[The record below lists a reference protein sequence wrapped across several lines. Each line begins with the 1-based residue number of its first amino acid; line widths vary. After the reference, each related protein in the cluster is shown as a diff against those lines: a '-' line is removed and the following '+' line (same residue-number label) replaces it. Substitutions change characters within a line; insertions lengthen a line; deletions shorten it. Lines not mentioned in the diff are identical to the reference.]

1 MVVYP
6 RWRGE
11 LFCALAF
18 CWLSRGL
25 SPLARG
31 TLCRCQHC
39 WRVIRFI
46 PAGAGN
52 TVPRIISLSSSTV
65 YPRWRGEHSASLMP
79 IIGLGGLSPL
89 ARGTRRQRIVR
100 LPLHRFIPAGAGN
113 TSTLS
118 ITTDREPVYPRWRGE
133 HPNGSALSYPQI
145 GLSPLARGTLKV
157 LKNIGFRTR
166 FIPAGAGN
174 TGVIPIAARN
184 AAVYPRWRGEH
195 YFCNA
200 QRYSRIGLSPL
211 ARGTLAK
218 QTSGYAWCRF
228 IPAGAGN
235 TKFIL
240 INTAFVSVYPRW
252 RGEHFTTIGGHA
264 TAHGLS
270 PLARGTQI
278 WGAPL
283 MKSKRFIPAGAGN
296 TAADSR
302 AGHHRPVYPRWRGE
316 HPFIFVSS
324 WRDLGL
330 SPLARGT
337 RTKYPSLNPRRRFIP
352 AGAGNTIETFH
363 AIKQAAVYPRW
374 RGEHLLIKWRARC
387 VYGLSPLARGTPVV
401 RY

>member
-133 HPNGSALSYPQI
+133 H
-145 GLSPLARGTLKV
+145 
-157 LKNIGFRTR
+157 
-166 FIPAGAGN
+166 
-174 TGVIPIAARN
+174 
-184 AAVYPRWRGEH
+184 

-235 TKFIL
+235 T
-240 INTAFVSVYPRW
+240 W
-252 RGEHFTTIGGHA
+252 RPSSFKA
-264 TAHGLS
+264 S
-270 PLARGTQI
+270 
-278 WGAPL
+278 
-283 MKSKRFIPAGAGN
+283 M
-296 TAADSR
+296 
-302 AGHHRPVYPRWRGE
+302 PVYPRWRGE
-316 HPFIFVSS
+316 HSKHN
-324 WRDLGL
+324 L
-330 SPLARGT
+330 
-337 RTKYPSLNPRRRFIP
+337 
-352 AGAGNTIETFH
+352 
-363 AIKQAAVYPRW
+363 
-374 RGEHLLIKWRARC
+374 LLINDF
-387 VYGLSPLARGTPVV
+387 LSQSQSTNFIVSHKQHIHYVKEYLIH
-401 RY
+401 

>member
-39 WRVIRFI
+39 WRVI
-46 PAGAGN
+46 
-52 TVPRIISLSSSTV
+52 
-65 YPRWRGEHSASLMP
+65 
-79 IIGLGGLSPL
+79 
-89 ARGTRRQRIVR
+89 
-100 LPLHRFIPAGAGN
+100 
-113 TSTLS
+113 
-118 ITTDREPVYPRWRGE
+118 
-133 HPNGSALSYPQI
+133 
-145 GLSPLARGTLKV
+145 
-157 LKNIGFRTR
+157 
-166 FIPAGAGN
+166 
-174 TGVIPIAARN
+174 
-184 AAVYPRWRGEH
+184 
-195 YFCNA
+195 
-200 QRYSRIGLSPL
+200 
-211 ARGTLAK
+211 
-218 QTSGYAWCRF
+218 RF

-296 TAADSR
+296 TNMGSAVNEIKT
-302 AGHHRPVYPRWRGE
+302 VYPRWRGE
-316 HPFIFVSS
+316 H
-324 WRDLGL
+324 RRGL
-330 SPLARGT
+330 TSR
-337 RTKYPSLNPRRRFIP
+337 PSQ
-352 AGAGNTIETFH
+352 T
-363 AIKQAAVYPRW
+363 
-374 RGEHLLIKWRARC
+374 
-387 VYGLSPLARGTPVV
+387 GLSPLARGTPVV
-401 RY
+401 

>member
-145 GLSPLARGTLKV
+145 GLSPLARGTQSDAIDAL
-157 LKNIGFRTR
+157 IDAR

-174 TGVIPIAARN
+174 TEGAEEYRIQN
-184 AAVYPRWRGEH
+184 AVYPRWRGEH
-195 YFCNA
+195 SIRRFCSSSDAGLSPLARGTHKNKTPKRLYLRFIPA
-200 QRYSRIGLSPL
+200 GAGNTMKSHSLLSKSAVYPRWRGEHVLPSYPAGAAAGLSPL
-211 ARGTLAK
+211 ARGTL
-218 QTSGYAWCRF
+218 
-228 IPAGAGN
+228 N
-235 TKFIL
+235 
-240 INTAFVSVYPRW
+240 
-252 RGEHFTTIGGHA
+252 
-264 TAHGLS
+264 
-270 PLARGTQI
+270 
-278 WGAPL
+278 
-283 MKSKRFIPAGAGN
+283 
-296 TAADSR
+296 
-302 AGHHRPVYPRWRGE
+302 
-316 HPFIFVSS
+316 
-324 WRDLGL
+324 
-330 SPLARGT
+330 
-337 RTKYPSLNPRRRFIP
+337 
-352 AGAGNTIETFH
+352 
-363 AIKQAAVYPRW
+363 
-374 RGEHLLIKWRARC
+374 
-387 VYGLSPLARGTPVV
+387 
-401 RY
+401 